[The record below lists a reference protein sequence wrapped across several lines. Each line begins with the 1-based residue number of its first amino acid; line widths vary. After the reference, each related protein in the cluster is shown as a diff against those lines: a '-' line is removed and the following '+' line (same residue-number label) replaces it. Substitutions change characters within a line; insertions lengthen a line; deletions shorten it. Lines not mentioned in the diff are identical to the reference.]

1 MLELGLTVGLVVL
14 AFITGSYLEKRHY
27 KSIRER
33 EEKLC
38 PIIMVSSKHV
48 PDLPS
53 TPKIA
58 LVRGS
63 AVISIDYFKRLL
75 AGLRMIFG
83 GRLGAYESLIDRSRR
98 EAILRMKEEAAALGA
113 DMIFNVRL
121 ETSSV
126 FKGGRKSTG
135 SVEVLAYG
143 TALIQRKKKRR
154 PAITDA

>member
-1 MLELGLTVGLVVL
+1 MAELFVVIILTFV
-14 AFITGSYLEKRHY
+14 AFFTGSFLERRHY

-33 EEKLC
+33 EDKYSSILV
-38 PIIMVSSKHV
+38 ISSKHL
-48 PDLPS
+48 PDLP
-53 TPKIA
+53 TVPTVT

-63 AVISIDYFKRLL
+63 AVISVDYFKRLL

-83 GRLGAYESLIDRSRR
+83 GRLGAYETLIDRSRR
-98 EAILRMKEEAAALGA
+98 EAILRMKEEAAQLGA

-126 FKGGRKSTG
+126 FKGQKGSTG

-143 TALIQRKKKRR
+143 TAVIRRGAKR
-154 PAITDA
+154 PVNTAAA